1 MPKIDFPSVVSI
13 KDPIH
18 GYVSLSKIE
27 RDILDQRV
35 SQRLRYIREPAG
47 LSLVYP
53 GADISLMGRT
63 LGFMHMTQVFF
74 EQLDAEFD
82 DIQNGRLAA
91 LLLMLANGPWAN
103 VMREYL
109 EVRGYDR
116 KRVAALLV
124 ELTSVG
130 DQIEANGYSKKQ
142 AIELVEKGIPL
153 KSLYIDLTTC
163 PINPELIDDLERDS
177 YFAGVEYAQL
187 EFRRLFGATRL
198 AKNKIAV
205 ERTSVFTLESYLSAA
220 ANMFDA
226 VYFHKTVRAA
236 ELMLLRVLDTA
247 GSQIISLPSEDPDV
261 FFLYDD
267 LTFMHELRNVPPDA
281 SEELKEAGRI
291 FDEFTKRYLIKQASS
306 RSISDPTFLQRLST
320 PDGLYE
326 IEAEIAEDAEIDPKY
341 VYIDFPDRPSVTFY
355 PGRFKLDEIVLFERG
370 SGGYE
375 FWRVTDVSPMA
386 RSFSRIM
393 KPVRVYTTRG
403 YRPKVRKAAD
413 RILESVDTS
422 GTTN

>member
-1 MPKIDFPSVVSI
+1 MPKKNFPAVLSI

-18 GYVSLSKIE
+18 GYVSLSQLEK
-27 RDILDQRV
+27 DVLDQRV

-74 EQLDAEFD
+74 EHLDAESE

-91 LLLMLANGPWAN
+91 LLLMLTNGPWAN

-109 EVRGYDR
+109 EVRGYNR
-116 KRVAALLV
+116 QRVAALLV
-124 ELTSVG
+124 DLTTIG
-130 DQIEANGYSKKQ
+130 EQIEKNGVSKKQ
-142 AIELVEKGIPL
+142 AIDLIERGIPL
-153 KSLYIDLTTC
+153 KNLYIDLTTC

-205 ERTSVFTLESYLSAA
+205 ERASVFTLESYLSAA

-247 GSQIISLPSEDPDV
+247 GSQLIALPSENPDA

-267 LTFMHELRNVPPDA
+267 LTFMHELLNVDSDA
-281 SEELKEAGRI
+281 SEEMKEAGRI
-291 FDEFTKRYLIKQASS
+291 YGEFNRRYLIKQVSS
-306 RSISDPTFLQRLST
+306 RSISDTAFLNKIST
-320 PDGLYE
+320 PDGLFQVE
-326 IEAEIAEDAEIDPKY
+326 SEIAEDADIDPRNVY
-341 VYIDFPDRPSVTFY
+341 VDFPDRPSVTFY
-355 PGRFKLDEIVLFERG
+355 PGRFQLDEIVLFERG
-370 SGGYE
+370 SAGYE
-375 FWRVTDVSPMA
+375 FWRVTDISPMA
-386 RSFSRIM
+386 RSFTRIM

-403 YRPKVRKAAD
+403 YRSKVKKAAD
-413 RILESVDTS
+413 RILESVDTPGS
-422 GTTN
+422 LS